1 MPIPPPESG
10 LPREAEPPEDAAG
23 MGSTPSGPSFAPGSW
38 QPRWSEPV
46 GRPPATRPDPATYTP
61 RRSRLPAALTAV
73 AVGLVAIVVAVASL
87 LAHRADQVATPIP
100 RRTVISPQVSPT
112 LDSIEFT
119 TRTGAGR
126 LTIVD
131 HSWQEAR
138 NDPGTALLVEIRI
151 ECTSGSVDYDP
162 FDFQAFDASGNL
174 FELAAEEIRG
184 EMLGVGILQAGE
196 QTKGE
201 VAFVIPRGEVTLL
214 MSDDTDSVTALKVPD

>member
-1 MPIPPPESG
+1 
-10 LPREAEPPEDAAG
+10 
-23 MGSTPSGPSFAPGSW
+23 MGSTPSGPSFAPGSY
-38 QPRWSEPV
+38 QPRWSEPL
-46 GRPPATRPDPATYTP
+46 GTPPRTRPDPATYTP
-61 RRSRLPAALTAV
+61 RRSRLPAVLTAV

-87 LAHRADQVATPIP
+87 LAHRADQVVTPAP
-100 RRTVISPQVSPT
+100 RRTVATPQVSPT

-151 ECTSGSVDYDP
+151 ECTSGEVDYDP
-162 FDFQAFDASGNL
+162 FDFQAFDAGGNL
-174 FELAAEEIRG
+174 FELASEEIRG
-184 EMLGVGILQAGE
+184 EMLGVGVLEPGDQAR
-196 QTKGE
+196 GE

-214 MSDDTDSVTALKVPD
+214 MSDDADSVTALKVPD